1 MLIGNRTDTVRAI
14 PTPTGFLT
22 VPAMGF
28 IEVTDAGDIEAVN
41 SFKGTEAGKRLLEHN
56 ILVFGKVTSATT
68 PVEVEGKQPP
78 EELLAEPPS
87 PRVKRGKAKKVGEMK
102 V

>member
-1 MLIGNRTDTVRAI
+1 MLIGNRTGTARAI
-14 PTPTGFLT
+14 PTATGFIT
-22 VPAMGF
+22 VPPMGF
-28 IEVTDAGDIEAVN
+28 IEVNEKAEVEAVEAFRN
-41 SFKGTEAGKRLLEHN
+41 TEAGKRLLEYN
-56 ILVFGKVTSATT
+56 ILVFGKVNANAV

-78 EELLAEPPS
+78 EELLAEPAS